1 MGCGIFGAGIQG
13 YIVHNAS
20 DTGYLGQKCT
30 GYGTLRAPYQWG
42 LLRVVSMWI
51 FLSSWQGWEFVHDKI
66 YNCILK
72 VRITCIKD
80 YFNSLLLLFLFL
92 NLFPLKKEE

>member
-42 LLRVVSMWI
+42 AS
-51 FLSSWQGWEFVHDKI
+51 FV
-66 YNCILK
+66 
-72 VRITCIKD
+72 
-80 YFNSLLLLFLFL
+80 LFPCGYSFHLGGVG
-92 NLFPLKKEE
+92 NLFMIEFITAF